1 MQIRCLSN
9 INLSKYKNLQ
19 FKAYQMDT
27 LELRLDKKITKD
39 SLEYKSMLDSNKPL
53 DIYKVAESG
62 LNATNANRGGAAR

>member
-1 MQIRCLSN
+1 
-9 INLSKYKNLQ
+9 
-19 FKAYQMDT
+19 MDT

-39 SLEYKSMLDSNKPL
+39 SIEYKSMLDSNKPL